1 MPFLSVYF
9 LKSSNTIWT
18 TALRDSERKAYRTSQ
33 SFLFELLFD
42 LFLLIN
48 FSQLVSDWLHQRGFF
63 LIFSFFFF
71 FPALRFENFHRL
83 VTHQRPT
90 DYSIYI
96 RLRSSFYSTGSV
108 ENDLICT
115 MFCVMVSRGDIKLHI
130 DVHICCPNLLFSWS
144 FVLGHFIFFP
154 SYNLIVGVCHYLQT
168 SWFALGTSKKSHW
181 QIYCIC
187 WRF

>member
-1 MPFLSVYF
+1 MTFLSVYF

-71 FPALRFENFHRL
+71 
-83 VTHQRPT
+83 
-90 DYSIYI
+90 
-96 RLRSSFYSTGSV
+96 SSFKVWEFPSSCYTPKTKRLQHLYQASK
-108 ENDLICT
+108 L
-115 MFCVMVSRGDIKLHI
+115 FLLHWLRGKWSDMYDVLCYGFQRRYQATYTV

-154 SYNLIVGVCHYLQT
+154 LI
-168 SWFALGTSKKSHW
+168 
-181 QIYCIC
+181 
-187 WRF
+187 